1 MSTDNLMELGS
12 VPTQQQMEQNMQ
24 QQMHDRTIAIESK
37 FTFYDLLIEA
47 AKAQCGQSIAV
58 RQSNNVTNALLKEF
72 CDSIVVRVLQ
82 REEKPL
88 PAGRTIVDIS
98 TKEVKNYGEESTK
111 DPSAKDISKTTV
123 GKASAGMIGRNY
135 QFIGTQG
142 LSWEAD
148 ENIGLKIL
156 VSGMTGG
163 SIGLCR
169 DTSEIQSLGNSLGN
183 ALGYEFNQE
192 ESICV
197 PPGKKVLVTLT
208 TYAVLYQLRYKLEF
222 KVPNYRSIL
231 VFYNK
236 PFCCGLVTRSS
247 STSIPYQRIICN
259 LPNYREDG
267 THAYFTQEG
276 FLSWIGE
283 FCDVD
288 KREAVL

>member
-1 MSTDNLMELGS
+1 
-12 VPTQQQMEQNMQ
+12 MQ
-24 QQMHDRTIAIESK
+24 QQMHERTIANESK

-58 RQSNNVTNALLKEF
+58 QQSNVTNMHLKEF
-72 CDSIVVRVLQ
+72 SDSIVVRVLQ

-88 PAGRTIVDIS
+88 SAGRTIVDIS

-111 DPSAKDISKTTV
+111 DRSAKDISKTTV
-123 GKASAGMIGRNY
+123 GKASAGMMGRNY

-142 LSWEAD
+142 LSWDVD
-148 ENIGLKIL
+148 EKIGLKIL

-163 SIGLCR
+163 SIGLGR
-169 DTSEIQSLGNSLGN
+169 DTSERQALGNSLGN
-183 ALGYEFNQE
+183 ALGYEFNHE

-197 PPGKKVLVTLT
+197 PPGKKIQVTLT

-222 KVPNYRSIL
+222 KVPIYHSIL
-231 VFYNK
+231 VSYKK
-236 PFCCGLVTRSS
+236 PHCCGLVTRSS

-267 THAYFTQEG
+267 MHAYFTQEG

-283 FCDVD
+283 FCEVD
-288 KREAVL
+288 KREAVV